1 LRIDRRLLLLH
12 RGHLSLE
19 PSCIRLVGTLEILDY
34 LFVRVNSALH
44 LVLQIVVLLLVLR
57 SLFLGL
63 VFLNDCCVEVVPT
76 AFQLKQHVRG
86 QKTLSFVQ
94 LLALSRVLDRRNNL

>member
-1 LRIDRRLLLLH
+1 MRIDRRLLFLH

-19 PSCIRLVGTLEILDY
+19 PSRIRLVGTLEILNY

-57 SLFLGL
+57 GLFLGL
-63 VFLNDCCVEVVPT
+63 VFLDDCSVEVVPT

-86 QKTLSFVQ
+86 QKTISFVQ
-94 LLALSRVLDRRNNL
+94 LLTLSRILDRRNNL